1 MGSPPVS
8 PVWNLTAVS
17 STIPDV
23 HRGHEEEDLRSLD
36 EEIAVSADNTGEQVY
51 LVGWDT
57 NDAENPRNWTKAYKS
72 WLSFQLAMV
81 AFAASLGSSIISPA
95 GHSISAYLSTSHEV
109 TVLTISFYVLG
120 FAFGP
125 SLWAPISETWGRRVS
140 LLPAMFCLGLFSIG
154 TATSKNAAT
163 IFITRFFGGLFGSSP
178 VSNVS
183 AALGDIWN
191 PKARGTAVAFFAVA
205 IVGGAMLGPSK

>member
-1 MGSPPVS
+1 MSSLPLLPVRDITILS
-8 PVWNLTAVS
+8 LTV
-17 STIPDV
+17 PDL
-23 HRGHEEEDLRSLD
+23 HKRD
-36 EEIAVSADNTGEQVY
+36 EEAASSANKMEQKEYFVD
-51 LVGWDT
+51 WDE
-57 NDAENPRNWTKAYKS
+57 NDAENPRNWTNSYKS
-72 WLSFQLAMV
+72 WLTIQLAML

-95 GHSISAYLSTSHEV
+95 RHSISAYTAISQEV
-109 TVLTISFYVLG
+109 TVLNISFYVLG

-125 SLWAPISETWGRRVS
+125 LLWAPVSEAWGRRVS

-154 TATSKNAAT
+154 TATSQNAAS
-163 IFITRFFGGLFGSSP
+163 IFITRFFGGLFGSFP

-191 PKARGTAVAFFAVA
+191 PKARGTAVAFFAMA